1 MINRRHS
8 APDDTGQTPGALG
21 RQNRKTADVTG
32 SSRFPDRQLGRRI
45 ERDRTWTVYHAF
57 TGAPAQAGGEP
68 LTGLSRTMATDIMVV
83 LNRRIAAGRQARPA
97 TATATAVP
105 STRSDAAPQE
115 TRGPDRW
122 R

>member
-1 MINRRHS
+1 MITRRHS
-8 APDDTGQTPGALG
+8 APDNTGQTPGAPG
-21 RQNRKTADVTG
+21 RQTRKTTDVTG

-68 LTGLSRTMATDIMVV
+68 LTGLSHTMATDIMVV

-97 TATATAVP
+97 TATAIRNP
-105 STRSDAAPQE
+105 RSDADPQE
-115 TRGPDRW
+115 PRGPDR
-122 R
+122 